1 MLLNQNWID
10 NDVNINKLNKGFK
23 KESVKLE

>member
-23 KESVKLE
+23 KKSVKLE